1 MEQLG
6 EQNKFI
12 KGQLANIP
20 IEEMVIAKNLERN
33 RMREYTENLADA
45 LMYKIKIFAKE
56 RSMQE
61 RERVRRHRK
70 HVARLMNR

>member
-1 MEQLG
+1 
-6 EQNKFI
+6 
-12 KGQLANIP
+12 
-20 IEEMVIAKNLERN
+20 MVIAKNLERN
-33 RMREYTENLADA
+33 RMREYTENIADA

-70 HVARLMNR
+70 HIARLMNR